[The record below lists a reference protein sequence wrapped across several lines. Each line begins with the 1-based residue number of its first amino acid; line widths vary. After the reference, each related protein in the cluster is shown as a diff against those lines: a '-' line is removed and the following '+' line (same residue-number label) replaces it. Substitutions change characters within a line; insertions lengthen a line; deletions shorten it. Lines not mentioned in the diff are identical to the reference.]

1 MSKKNFSQK
10 NCVVKKSI
18 CVKNNFW
25 NIYFLVNK
33 ILGQKIFDK
42 KELCLKNFESKKE
55 FESQIILGSINFW
68 TKNFWVKKISVQN
81 LWVEKM

>member
-33 ILGQKIFDK
+33 ILGQKMCDK
-42 KELCLKNFESKKE
+42 KSLCLKE
-55 FESQIILGSINFW
+55 F
-68 TKNFWVKKISVQN
+68 
-81 LWVEKM
+81 